1 MKSITKYLL
10 DIELPKMIRVRQ
22 GFDAA
27 ELENPAEELLRQ
39 LAAEGVA
46 TRVRPGMRVGITAGS
61 RGIDN
66 MPLCLRTLCDWVK
79 SLGGRPFIIPAM
91 GSHGGATAEGQRQ
104 MLAGYGITE
113 ESMGAPILDSM
124 ETVQIATTE
133 DGTPC
138 YMAKTALEADAII
151 LCNRI
156 KPHTTFR
163 HTYESGLVKM
173 SVIGLGKHAGASAA
187 HAGGWESFGP
197 TMEAISHKIFATGKI
212 IFGVALLDNAFEKTR
227 GIAVIKAEEIHDR
240 EPEYLKEAFA
250 NMGKLNF
257 PHCDILVVDQ
267 IGKNISGGGA
277 DPNITGLTQGGYCTS
292 NITTNHMVVLD
303 LTAET
308 HGSGVGLAKAAAT
321 TERVMSKYDPEATVI
336 NYLTS
341 TAVFMMPHPFEN
353 DRAAI
358 QAVMRTGYDVKSV
371 KMIRIKNTLDIHEI
385 WISEA
390 LWNDVKDDPY
400 FTPLGQLE
408 TFAFDRDGNLF

>member
-1 MKSITKYLL
+1 MKTVTKYLL
-10 DIELPKMIRVRQ
+10 DIPLPRMIRVRQ
-22 GFDAA
+22 GFDVK
-27 ELENPAEELLRQ
+27 ELEDPKGVLLEQ

-46 TRVRPGMRVGITAGS
+46 DRVKPGMRVGITAGS

-66 MPLCLRTLCDWVK
+66 MPLYLRTLCDWVK
-79 SLGGRPFIIPAM
+79 EQGGQPFIIPAM

-104 MLAGYGITE
+104 LLSLYGITE
-113 ESMGAPILDSM
+113 ETMGAPILDSI
-124 ETVQIATTE
+124 EAVQIDVTE
-133 DGTPC
+133 DGVPC

-187 HAGGWESFGP
+187 HAGGWGVFGP
-197 TMEAISHKIFATGKI
+197 TLEAVSRKLFATGKI
-212 IFGVALLDNAFEKTR
+212 IFGVGLLENAFEKTR
-227 GIAVIKAEEIHDR
+227 KIVVVRAEEIHDR
-240 EPEYLKEAFA
+240 EPTYLREGFA

-257 PHCDILVVDQ
+257 PHCDVLVVDQ

-277 DPNITGLTQGGYCTS
+277 DPNITGLTAGGYSTS
-292 NITTNHMVVLD
+292 NITTDHMVVLD
-303 LTAET
+303 LTEET
-308 HGSGVGLAKAAAT
+308 HGSGVGLAKASAT
-321 TERVMSKYDPEATVI
+321 TERVMRKYDPEATVI

-341 TAVFMMPHPFEN
+341 TSVFMMPHAFEN

-358 QAVMRTGYDVKSV
+358 QAVMRTGYSADTV

-400 FTPLGQLE
+400 FTPLGGLSP
-408 TFAFDRDGNLF
+408 FAFDEAGNLF